1 MDHSTQII
9 FDIIIAIAGFFGVFV
24 LNQVMQKLSK
34 HEERLSDLPNTFVR
48 RDDYRQDMTEV
59 KSMLHQIYDKLD
71 GKADKPDHAR

>member
-9 FDIIIAIAGFFGVFV
+9 FDIVIAIAGFFGVFV
-24 LNQVMQKLSK
+24 LNQLMAKLGK
-34 HEERLSDLPNTFVR
+34 HDERLNELPNLFVR